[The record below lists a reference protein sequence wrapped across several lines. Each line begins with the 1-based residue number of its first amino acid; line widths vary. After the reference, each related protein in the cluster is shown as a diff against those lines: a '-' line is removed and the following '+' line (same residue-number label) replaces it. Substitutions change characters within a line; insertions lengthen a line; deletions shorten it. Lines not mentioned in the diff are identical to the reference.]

1 VGIRKKLATAFKIF
15 KQKGLVGLWHTI
27 RQKVLALTCTNEN
40 EIVFEILQD
49 SATTGVMCDVGA
61 HYGYCL
67 IPFAKAGW
75 RVFAFEPDPEN
86 RLQLLDN
93 TRMYPSVQVD
103 GRAVSYKVEESIPF
117 FTSKESSGVGSL
129 SAFLPSHE
137 QAYTVS
143 TTTLDVFF
151 LEQGLEVV
159 DYLKIDT
166 EGFDLMVL
174 KGVGWEKIKPRVIL
188 CEFEDAKT
196 QKLGYSY
203 TTMADY
209 LVGKGYHVL
218 VSEWRPIV
226 KYGEQHSW
234 RGYFTY
240 PHKLHDDKAWGNLIS
255 TNDDEIFQKL
265 IKKCKT
271 KSRKSCNPPKSGVC
285 H

>member
-1 VGIRKKLATAFKIF
+1 
-15 KQKGLVGLWHTI
+15 
-27 RQKVLALTCTNEN
+27 
-40 EIVFEILQD
+40 
-49 SATTGVMCDVGA
+49 
-61 HYGYCL
+61 
-67 IPFAKAGW
+67 
-75 RVFAFEPDPEN
+75 
-86 RLQLLDN
+86 
-93 TRMYPSVQVD
+93 
-103 GRAVSYKVEESIPF
+103 
-117 FTSKESSGVGSL
+117 
-129 SAFLPSHE
+129 
-137 QAYTVS
+137 
-143 TTTLDVFF
+143 
-151 LEQGLEVV
+151 
-159 DYLKIDT
+159 
-166 EGFDLMVL
+166 
-174 KGVGWEKIKPRVIL
+174 VGWEKIKPRVIL

-234 RGYFTY
+234 RGYYTY